1 MTQHFTGRTAAQ
13 VAEAMTQIRPLRD
26 AGYVLFPLAPH
37 LKVPRDIG
45 WRDADYS
52 TFDPET
58 WLRQGGNIGVRLAA
72 DQVVVDIDPRNGG
85 DKSWKSLSWEAGE
98 GNVTVRTGSGGTHI
112 YFRKPADVRLRGK
125 YPGRPGVD
133 VKGHGGFVVAP
144 GSLHPDTGQPYLLES
159 GSFAALK
166 SLPGPMLEAL
176 RRPEPKERTADSGAL
191 SPEQL
196 RVLLAVLD
204 PTKFSDYDSWLTISA
219 ACHDAVDGDPEG
231 MAVWLDWC
239 ARDEAYGANA
249 MRVNEAKW
257 ETFTAGRSDGVTSAT
272 LFKAVIDAGHR
283 ELVAAIGHDVGD
295 EFEDDIPE
303 LVAEADEAA
312 SKSRSRFRRYSVAD
326 LIGLP
331 PPVWLVDGMVPEGGL
346 VQLYG
351 KRKSNK
357 TFISL
362 DLCLCV
368 ATGRAFHGV
377 EVKRGRVT
385 YVIGEGG
392 GARFGDRVLA
402 WCQHNQVGPEQLTG
416 WFSVVPV
423 RVAVDNPKD
432 LRDFLT
438 DDDRGNALTVF
449 DTLARSMDGDE
460 NSTAEMGLAIKGFD
474 RVREHTGG
482 AVLVVHHSG
491 KDEGKQG
498 RGSTALP
505 GAVDATLK
513 VAKDAAGFTL
523 LQVEEIRDAEEG
535 AKMRFKA
542 VTVPVGDGS
551 RSSLAMDFVKEQS
564 TAFEPETAVDRVL
577 VRIAERGGV
586 DTREELVDRGTRG
599 MSRANVNKAIVTLVE
614 QGLLDDRDGRI
625 VATSQGLDRAL
636 ELGAVIPDEDE

>member
-1 MTQHFTGRTAAQ
+1 VTKHFTGRTAAQ
-13 VAEAMTQIRPLRD
+13 VAEALAQLQPLAD
-26 AGYVLFPLAPH
+26 AGFTLFPLAPR
-37 LKVPRDIG
+37 LKVPRDTG

-52 TFDPET
+52 TFAPEA
-58 WLRQGGNIGVRLAA
+58 WLRQGGNIGVRLTAE
-72 DQVVVDIDPRNGG
+72 QVVVDIDPRNGG
-85 DKSWKSLSWEAGE
+85 DESWDSLSWEAGE
-98 GNVTVRTGSGGTHI
+98 DNVVVRTGSGGAHI
-112 YFRKPADVRLRGK
+112 YFNKPASVRLRGK
-125 YPGRPGVD
+125 YPGRPGID

-144 GSLHPDTGQPYLLES
+144 GSIHPDTGKPYLIES
-159 GSFAALK
+159 GSFAAVRP
-166 SLPGPMLEAL
+166 LPGSMLEAL
-176 RRPEPKERTADSGAL
+176 RRPELKERSADSGAL

-196 RVLLAVLD
+196 AVLLAVLD
-204 PTKFSDYDSWLTISA
+204 PTDFADYDSWLTISA

-239 ARDEAYGANA
+239 ARDEAYGADA
-249 MRVNEAKW
+249 MRANEAKW
-257 ETFTAGRSDGVTSAT
+257 DTFTAGREGGVTSAT
-272 LFKAVIDAGHR
+272 LFKAVVDAGHP
-283 ELVAAIGHDVGD
+283 ELVAQLGYDAGE

-303 LVAEADEAA
+303 QVAEADEAD
-312 SKSRSRFRRYSVAD
+312 SKRRSRFRRYSVAD
-326 LIGLP
+326 LIALP
-331 PPVWLVDGMVPEGGL
+331 PPAWLVDGMVPDGGL

-362 DLCLCV
+362 DLALCI
-368 ATGRAFHGV
+368 ATGKAFHGV

-402 WCQHNQVGPEQLTG
+402 WCQHNGVAPEHLTG
-416 WFSVVPV
+416 HFSVVPV

-438 DDDRGNALTVF
+438 DEDKGNALTVF

-460 NSTAEMGLAIKGFD
+460 NSTAEMGLAIKGLD

-513 VAKDAAGFTL
+513 VAKDTAGFTL

-535 AKMRFKA
+535 TKMRFKA
-542 VTVPVGDGS
+542 VTVPVGNGS
-551 RSSLAMDFVKEQS
+551 RASLAMDLVPERS
-564 TAFEPETAVDRVL
+564 TAFEPENAVDRVL
-577 VRIAERGGV
+577 VRIAERGSV
-586 DTREELVDRGTRG
+586 NSREELVDTRTRG
-599 MSRANVNKAIVTLVE
+599 MSRANVNKAVVTLVG
-614 QGLLDDRDGRI
+614 QGLLDENERRI
-625 VATSQGLDRAL
+625 VATTEGLDRAL
-636 ELGAVIPDEDE
+636 ELGAVIPDEAE